1 LVRPQLLRKREAEKA
16 AAEAAAARA
25 AAREEE
31 AAYSAGWLGG
41 VELRV
46 HHVDAVATRLRI
58 AHRFAGQIFNLF
70 AQSSGP
76 SSSSRNDTVNYELDR
91 TIRHTKLNVGDV
103 VLNCE
108 FTTLTLS
115 PRVCE

>member
-1 LVRPQLLRKREAEKA
+1 
-16 AAEAAAARA
+16 
-25 AAREEE
+25 
-31 AAYSAGWLGG
+31 
-41 VELRV
+41 
-46 HHVDAVATRLRI
+46 LRI

-70 AQSSGP
+70 DLLIVTSTAQSSGP

-91 TIRHTKLNVGDV
+91 TIRHTKLNV
-103 VLNCE
+103 E